1 MYLFV
6 SLLVAFIAAST
17 QTAPQN
23 AALRIVVIEGEDAVN
38 VIQQKTAVAPVIEVR
53 DRNNLPVSGV
63 AVTFSVGGQGASFG
77 GLSTLT
83 VTTNAAGQAAAVGL
97 TPTAAGAIQINA
109 TALVQGQA
117 LTATITQTNV
127 LTAAQAAGAAS
138 ASASGASGTAGS
150 GGTTAGATGG
160 AAGGGGGLSGTTLGI
175 VGAAVG
181 GGALVASQAVGGDES
196 TAATARPAPRIFR
209 GPFASTITLTFQGCF
224 RIETWVG
231 TLEMAMPDNGAIDG
245 NASITGGTTRVE
257 AVTCTGGPQLGATST
272 VFMPVTPISGSA
284 ASIGFTSEVSNTF
297 LPSATDA
304 FGGVNITG
312 FQFSGALNGSE
323 ITGTLTHTRRIVSAS
338 PDARV
343 PGGGSASVAITLRQ

>member
-6 SLLVAFIAAST
+6 SLLSVFILADAQRSS
-17 QTAPQN
+17 PG
-23 AALRIVVIEGEDAVN
+23 AALRIVVIEGEDAIN

-138 ASASGASGTAGS
+138 ASAGGASGTAGS

-160 AAGGGGGLSGTTLGI
+160 AAGGGGGISGTTLGI

-181 GGALVASQAVGGDES
+181 GGALAATQVGGDES
-196 TAATARPAPRIFR
+196 TTAPVRPAPRIFR
-209 GPFASTITLTFQGCF
+209 GAFASTITLTFQGCF

-231 TLEMAMPDNGAIDG
+231 TLEMAMPGDGSIDG

-257 AVTCTGGPQLGATST
+257 AVTCTGGPQLGATAT
-272 VFMPVTPISGSA
+272 VFMPVTPITGSTA
-284 ASIGFTSEVSNTF
+284 NIVFTSEVSNNF

-312 FQFSGALNGSE
+312 FQFSGALNGAE
-323 ITGTLTHTRRIVSAS
+323 ITGTLTHTRRIVSAN

-343 PGGGSASVAITLRQ
+343 PGTGSASVAITLRQ

>member
-6 SLLVAFIAAST
+6 SLLAVFILADAQPSS
-17 QTAPQN
+17 QS
-23 AALRIVVIEGEDAVN
+23 AALRIVVIEGEDAIN

-127 LTAAQAAGAAS
+127 LTAAQAASAAS
-138 ASASGASGTAGS
+138 ASAGGASGTAGS

-160 AAGGGGGLSGTTLGI
+160 AAGGGGGVSGTTLGI

-181 GGALVASQAVGGDES
+181 GGALAATRAVGGDEP
-196 TAATARPAPRIFR
+196 ATATVRPAPRIFR
-209 GPFASTITLTFQGCF
+209 GSFASTITLTFQGCF

-231 TLEMAMPDNGAIDG
+231 TLEMAMPGDGSIDG

-257 AVTCTGGPQLGATST
+257 AVTCTGGPQLGAVAT
-272 VFMPVTPISGSA
+272 VFMPLTPIRGTA
-284 ASIGFTSEVSNTF
+284 ANIEFASEVSNTF
-297 LPSATDA
+297 LPSATDV
-304 FGGVNITG
+304 FG
-312 FQFSGALNGSE
+312 A
-323 ITGTLTHTRRIVSAS
+323 
-338 PDARV
+338 
-343 PGGGSASVAITLRQ
+343 